1 MPASPPFP
9 EKLENAGPF
18 RSGEAAVCDSR
29 DPLSLENLRGPDSDR
44 IVLGGHRR
52 GPMKLLLIEDDVHV
66 AKVLAEA
73 FGADGHETTVMHSGE
88 EGLAYLTRERPDAVV
103 LDVRLPVL
111 NGVAVLRKIRST
123 DPGLPVIIMTGL
135 ATLGEI
141 AEARRLGVTEIIEKP
156 DVLKNFSEALARVH
170 SG

>member
-1 MPASPPFP
+1 
-9 EKLENAGPF
+9 
-18 RSGEAAVCDSR
+18 
-29 DPLSLENLRGPDSDR
+29 
-44 IVLGGHRR
+44 
-52 GPMKLLLIEDDVHV
+52 MKLLLIEDDVHV

-103 LDVRLPVL
+103 LDVRLPAL

-156 DVLKNFSEALARVH
+156 DVLKNFSEALARVQSRGRH
-170 SG
+170 QDPT